1 MNNILKKY
9 SYTLLFILTNSLYI
23 GVNAQTKDRDKLEE
37 NEQVNVVQD
46 YKPTIADANKLNDN
60 PIIKDTFKI
69 NTKLNYTFLEKQA
82 TTNFKVEPI
91 SAANIKGDILTK
103 LQNNYF
109 RVGLG
114 NYNTPFAEAFYTTT
128 RSKTQ
133 QMGIHAKHLSSSAT
147 IKDLAF
153 SGYSDNQLNG
163 FGKFFVKD
171 HTIYTDVNYTRNAM
185 HYYGSSD
192 SLFNTKLN
200 KNDIKQVYN
209 YIGAKGAFESN
220 YSDTSL
226 FNYSGKVSY
235 YYLQDVFGS
244 AEQNAFIEAGGTKKI
259 NNELYGGTISYD
271 YFYNSRSLDTS
282 SAGIVRANPYAKA
295 QNKKWR
301 AKVGFNLT
309 AETDIGKVHFFPD
322 IDFNY
327 NIINDYMAGYA
338 VLNGYTER
346 NSYKILSDINPF
358 ISPSLNLK
366 NTNTNLHINGGLRGK
381 MSANLSYD
389 AGADYKVTKDLPLFV
404 NYSANVLQN
413 KFITVY
419 DDVNILNVYGL
430 LAYQTSEKLFIYA
443 KGNVYNYKTTKEVK
457 AWHKPK
463 YDVTLSARYSL
474 KEKIVAKVDVFFI
487 GSQFAKSS
495 IISTTTPYLP
505 IIYTKTLKG
514 VTDVNLGLEYRYTKR
529 LSAFINF
536 NNIAAMRYQRWNN
549 YPTYRFNLLGG
560 VTFCF

>member
-1 MNNILKKY
+1 MNNILKKHR
-9 SYTLLFILTNSLYI
+9 YTLLFIITNSLYI
-23 GVNAQTKDRDKLEE
+23 GVNAQTKDRDNLEE

-82 TTNFKVEPI
+82 TTNFEVEPI

-147 IKDLAF
+147 IQDLAF

-171 HTIYTDVNYTRNAM
+171 HTIYSDVNYTRNAM

-192 SLFNTKLN
+192 SLYNKTLN

-226 FNYSGKVSY
+226 FNYSGKVNY

-244 AEQNAFIEAGGTKKI
+244 AEQNAFIEAGATKKI
-259 NNELYGGTISYD
+259 NNELYGAKISYD

-282 SAGIVRANPYAKA
+282 SAGILRANPYAKA
-295 QNKKWR
+295 QNQKWR
-301 AKVGFNLT
+301 AKVGFNLI

-338 VLNGYTER
+338 VLNGYADR

-358 ISPSLNLK
+358 ISPALNLK
-366 NTNTNLHINGGLRGK
+366 NTITNIHINGGLRGK
-381 MSANLSYD
+381 MSSNLSYD
-389 AGADYKVTKDLPLFV
+389 AGADYKRTKNLPLFV
-404 NYSANVLQN
+404 NYSANILQN
-413 KFITVY
+413 KFIAVY

-487 GSQFAKSS
+487 GSQFAKSN
-495 IISTTTPYLP
+495 IISTTTPYMP

-514 VTDVNLGLEYRYTKR
+514 VTDVNIGLEYRYTKR
-529 LSAFINF
+529 LSAYINF